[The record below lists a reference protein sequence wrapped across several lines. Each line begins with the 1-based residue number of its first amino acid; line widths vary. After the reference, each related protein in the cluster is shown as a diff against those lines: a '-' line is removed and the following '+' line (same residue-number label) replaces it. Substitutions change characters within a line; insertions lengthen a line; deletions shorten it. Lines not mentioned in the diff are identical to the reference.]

1 MGPDAENREFAAF
14 LMSDMGRQVMASNR
28 LSMHVKTGDIFY
40 ENHNTGENFYNFLV
54 TQKSEEAAFIPKK
67 FSYRNTFE
75 VYISQFLQTFSLD
88 DVEKKNLKIRP
99 KIQNIYFIVLWSTLK
114 LMKALEKNQTYQKV

>member
-40 ENHNTGENFYNFLV
+40 ENHNTG
-54 TQKSEEAAFIPKK
+54 
-67 FSYRNTFE
+67 
-75 VYISQFLQTFSLD
+75 
-88 DVEKKNLKIRP
+88 
-99 KIQNIYFIVLWSTLK
+99 
-114 LMKALEKNQTYQKV
+114 